1 MINTILN
8 TENAHLQ
15 GMQKEPQSHRA
26 TEPQSHRATA
36 LSLVTH

>member
-15 GMQKEPQSHRA
+15 GMQKEPQSH
-26 TEPQSHRATA
+26 SIKSSNA
-36 LSLVTH
+36 LINFFQKSI